1 MPPLYVYRVVTHDG
15 SGEIF
20 EIEQAIDAHPIKK
33 HPATGQPVERVY
45 DDAPSLGLKHSER
58 RERQILSADNLTK
71 RGFSRYERDQVT
83 GAYHKSAGETGPEEI
98 RRED

>member
-1 MPPLYVYRVVTHDG
+1 MPPLYAYRVITPDG
-15 SGEIF
+15 SGETF
-20 EIEQAIDAHPIKK
+20 EIEQSANAPAIKK
-33 HPATGQPVERVY
+33 HPTTGQPVERVY
-45 DDAPSLGLKHSER
+45 HDAPSLNLKHSER

-98 RRED
+98 QRED